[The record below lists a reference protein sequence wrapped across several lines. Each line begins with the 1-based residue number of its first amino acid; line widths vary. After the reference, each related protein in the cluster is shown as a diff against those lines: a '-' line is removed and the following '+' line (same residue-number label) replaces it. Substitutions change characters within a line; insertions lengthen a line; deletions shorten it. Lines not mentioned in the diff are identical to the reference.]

1 MSVHQDTLRHGTLVE
16 AAWPEGTAGANALR
30 AFALIIFGNLLL
42 IVGAKVS
49 VPFYPVPT
57 TMQTFS
63 LMLIIATF
71 GSRLALGA
79 VGLYLA
85 QGFVG
90 LPVFAY
96 AAAGPAYFAGTTGGY
111 LVGFLIAAAVGGW
124 LMERWGGRSVFRT
137 IVVLLIA
144 SAIIYVCGLIW
155 LSTLIGVPAA
165 VQHGFVNVVLGGMT
179 KLALAVAVAT
189 AGWQVV
195 KQR

>member
-1 MSVHQDTLRHGTLVE
+1 MSVHQGTLVD

-30 AFALIIFGNLLL
+30 AVALIIFGSLLMT
-42 IVGAKVS
+42 VGAKVQ

-71 GSRLALGA
+71 GGRLAFGA
-79 VGLYLA
+79 VGVYLA

-90 LPVFAY
+90 VPVFAY

-111 LVGFLIAAAVGGW
+111 LVGFLVAAAVGGW
-124 LMERWGGRSVFRT
+124 LMEKWGGRGVLRT
-137 IVVLLIA
+137 GAVLLISLVIVFA
-144 SAIIYVCGLIW
+144 CGLTW

-165 VQHGFVNVVLGGMT
+165 FQYGFAHVILGDIV
-179 KLALAVAVAT
+179 KLALTVAVVA

-195 KQR
+195 SQR